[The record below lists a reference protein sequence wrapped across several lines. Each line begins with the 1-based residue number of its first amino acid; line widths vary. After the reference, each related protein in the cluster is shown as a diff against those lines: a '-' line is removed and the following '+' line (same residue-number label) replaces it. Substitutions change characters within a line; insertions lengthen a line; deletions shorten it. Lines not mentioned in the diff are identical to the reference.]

1 MKKFLLIGIPVLL
14 LILLGGFILWAL
26 TPAGPSEEALQALV
40 SDQEILVTSFPKW
53 LAFET
58 VQGDPESVIVIY
70 PGGRVDYRSY
80 APVARQLAGEGSLV
94 ILVRMPLNLAVF
106 GANRVEE
113 VFNAYPAQET
123 WFLGGHSLGGS
134 MAASYAYDN
143 PGRIEGLFLW
153 ASYPSTSQSL
163 AESDLPVISIYGSL
177 DGVATPADIME
188 SKPYLPANTL
198 FTEIIG
204 GNHAQ
209 FGSYGEQK
217 GDNPAA
223 ISPQEQQ
230 DQISGQMSSFIFS
243 VLQNLK

>member
-1 MKKFLLIGIPVLL
+1 MAFLESLIT
-14 LILLGGFILWAL
+14 LIGGFILWAL

-40 SDQEILVTSFPKW
+40 TDQEILVSSFPKW
-53 LAFET
+53 LAFEP
-58 VQGDPESVIVIY
+58 VQGDPQSVIVIY

-80 APVARQLAGEGSLV
+80 APVSRKLAGEGSLV

-106 GANRVEE
+106 APDRIEE
-113 VFNAYPAQET
+113 VFEAYPAQDT

-153 ASYPSTSQSL
+153 ASYPSTNQSL
-163 AESDLPVISIYGSL
+163 AGNDLPVISIYGSL
-177 DGVATPADIME
+177 DGVATPADIMD
-188 SKPYLPANTL
+188 SQAYLPSST
-198 FTEIIG
+198 FFDEIIG

-223 ISPQEQQ
+223 ISPEEQQ
-230 DQISGQMSSFIFS
+230 DQTTESMSSFIQQ
-243 VLQNLK
+243 VVQNK